1 MAATETGGTPLNPR
15 STGVTLAALGAGMIG
30 LWNVLT
36 GIAAV
41 TEDPATERLG
51 EVLFEIDIQVWG
63 FAWLLVG
70 VVQMLVAY
78 FVFQR
83 EPWAVS
89 VGIGWAAV
97 NVVLAVFIVFVAP
110 IYALT
115 VVAVNMAVIHA
126 LAYERSLPREPM
138 PRGR

>member
-1 MAATETGGTPLNPR
+1 MTPNPR

-41 TEDPATERLG
+41 SSDPATERLG

-63 FAWLLVG
+63 YVWLVIGLI
-70 VVQMLVAY
+70 QMVVAY

-97 NVVLAVFIVFVAP
+97 NVTMAVFIVFVAP

-126 LAYERSLPREPM
+126 LAYEISLPREPI

>member
-1 MAATETGGTPLNPR
+1 MAATEIGRTPVNPR

-36 GIAAV
+36 GIAAI
-41 TEDPATERLG
+41 TEDPATERLT

-63 FAWLLVG
+63 FVWLVVG
-70 VVQMLVAY
+70 LIQMLVAY

-97 NVVLAVFIVFVAP
+97 NVTMAVFVVFVVP

-115 VVAVNMAVIHA
+115 VVVVNMAVIHA
-126 LAYERSLPREPM
+126 LAYEISLPREPM